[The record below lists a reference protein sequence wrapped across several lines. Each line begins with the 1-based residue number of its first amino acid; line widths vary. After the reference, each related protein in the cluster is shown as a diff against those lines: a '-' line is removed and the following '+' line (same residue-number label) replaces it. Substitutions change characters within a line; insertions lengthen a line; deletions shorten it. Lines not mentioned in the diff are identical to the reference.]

1 MDGEIKQALSE
12 HIAELRKTLLLC
24 VITLLI
30 FFVGIFI
37 FCNDFLTDLFLGYIR
52 DLGVKI
58 VYTTVGEVWTTKLK
72 IAFTAA
78 FVASFPFMSFYFW
91 RFLRPA
97 LYPHERKAIGCSF
110 LIALFLFLL
119 GVAFAYF
126 VVLPFTLRFFV
137 AFGVGTA
144 EAMLTISRYVSFLL
158 AFVIP
163 FGLVFLMPIVVY
175 LLTKLGLMSAGLLV
189 KTRKYVIVLLLVLA
203 AVLTPQDVV
212 SQLLLFFPM
221 MILWEISILVAKR
234 TKPLR
239 ES

>member
-24 VITLLI
+24 VGTLLI
-30 FFVGIFI
+30 FFVVIFI
-37 FCNDFLTDLFLGYIR
+37 LCNDFLTELFLGNIR
-52 DLGVKI
+52 DLGLNV

-72 IAFTAA
+72 IAFVAA

-97 LYPHERKAIGCSF
+97 LYPHERKMIGISF

-119 GVAFAYF
+119 GIAFAYF

-163 FGLVFLMPIVVY
+163 FGLIFLMPIFIF
-175 LLTKLGLMSAGLLV
+175 LLTKLGLMRAEFLI
-189 KTRKYVIVLLLVLA
+189 KTRKYVIVLLLILA
-203 AVLTPQDVV
+203 AVLTPPDVV

-221 MILWEISILVAKR
+221 MILWEISILVAKH